1 MTLLRGGLIK
11 RWRWKRMG
19 ILAGILCLLLLGVR
33 GYQAYQTRNIP
44 APLASSVLL
53 NTFHDGKLV
62 GYSARD
68 GSVRW
73 TQRLSDSYT
82 GRLGMQTGGYIIYLS
97 GQTSTMNIMAA
108 YRADTGTLLWHTPL
122 GPITSGL
129 LTDQPPLVAD
139 GMVYIGLSGQGD
151 HDHGLLYALRG
162 SSGQIVWK
170 HLVPSYP
177 TSMLP
182 KSPLAVGDGLVVAL
196 TEDQGIFAWHTH
208 DGSLA
213 WHSLLN
219 GYQPAC
225 TNQACYLLQDTV
237 ISPGT
242 EQAREHFAVLALR
255 ESSGKLLWQR
265 TIPLQGNASGS
276 DAILAV
282 FGQHL
287 YLGVVAHWL
296 DAMST
301 LDGTLLWQ
309 RAVGL
314 PLGERLLEA
323 NGVVY
328 TPDDLSID
336 ALNAHDGTR
345 LWSRD
350 ADSDSSFGTPLFVHN
365 VLFLAE
371 QPMPLPP
378 RIPHGEGPSI
388 LFVLNAG
395 DGSVYWRL
403 PGGVGPMAITDTAA

>member
-1 MTLLRGGLIK
+1 MTLLSGGLIK
-11 RWRWKRMG
+11 RWRWKGMG
-19 ILAGILCLLLLGVR
+19 ILAGILCLLLIGVR
-33 GYQAYQTRNIP
+33 GYQAYQTRNVP
-44 APLASSVLL
+44 APLASSVELY
-53 NTFHDGKLV
+53 TFHDGKLV
-62 GYSARD
+62 AYSAQE

-73 TQRLSDSYT
+73 THALEDSYT
-82 GRLGMQTGGYIIYLS
+82 GRLEMQTGDHSIYLS
-97 GQTSTMNIMAA
+97 GQTSTMNIVTA
-108 YRADTGTLLWHTPL
+108 YRADTGTLLWRTPL
-122 GPITSGL
+122 VSFASGL

-139 GMVYIGLSGQGD
+139 GMVYIGIYGQGY

-162 SSGQIVWK
+162 SSGQIAWK

-196 TEDQGIFAWHTH
+196 TEDHGIFAWHAH

-219 GYQPAC
+219 GYQPVC
-225 TNQACYLLQDTV
+225 TQQACYLLQDTI

-255 ESSGKLLWQR
+255 GSSGKLLWQR

-276 DAILAV
+276 GALLAV

-314 PLGERLLEA
+314 PLGETLLEA

-336 ALNAHDGTR
+336 ALSVHDGTR

-365 VLFLAE
+365 VLFVAE
-371 QPMPLPP
+371 QPVPLPP
-378 RIPHGEGPSI
+378 RIPHGEGSSI

-403 PGGVGPMAITDTAA
+403 PGGGPMAITETAA